1 MVSIKHSNF
10 ILAFEKPLL
19 RRNLYIMC
27 IDSTGVI
34 SVAVEG
40 SDKDHLVVIGEGVD
54 SANLTCSLRKKV
66 SSGVDILSVE
76 EVKEKEKPK
85 EDKNPNNPEEH
96 ALVFHQYPPVPMFC
110 EVVYDPDPSFC
121 SIMWSMSWEFC
132 SVCFLFRQSCMLRN
146 LMLQCK
152 GYR

>member
-1 MVSIKHSNF
+1 MVSIKHSIF

-19 RRNLYIMC
+19 RNLYITC

-54 SANLTCSLRKKV
+54 SASLTGSLRKKL
-66 SSGVDILSVE
+66 SYGAAILSVE
-76 EVKEKEKPK
+76 EVKEKKKPAEEKEKPK
-85 EDKNPNNPEEH
+85 EEKKPNNPEEN
-96 ALVFHQYPPVPMFC
+96 ALVIHQYPPVPMFC

-121 SIMWSMSWEFC
+121 SIM
-132 SVCFLFRQSCMLRN
+132 
-146 LMLQCK
+146 
-152 GYR
+152 

>member
-1 MVSIKHSNF
+1 MKQKIIIRVQMTCEKCRIKAMKIASNTDGVS
-10 ILAFEKPLL
+10 
-19 RRNLYIMC
+19 
-27 IDSTGVI
+27 

-54 SANLTCSLRKKV
+54 SANLTGSLRKKL
-66 SSGVDILSVE
+66 SYGAAILSVE

-121 SIMWSMSWEFC
+121 SIM
-132 SVCFLFRQSCMLRN
+132 
-146 LMLQCK
+146 
-152 GYR
+152 